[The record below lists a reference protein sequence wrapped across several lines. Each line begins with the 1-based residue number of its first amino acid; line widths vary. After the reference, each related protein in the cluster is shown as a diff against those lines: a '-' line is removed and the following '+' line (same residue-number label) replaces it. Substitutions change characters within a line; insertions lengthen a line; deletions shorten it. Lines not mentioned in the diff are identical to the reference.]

1 MTKSNSNFGAF
12 MKQREEVAAAYV
24 NGDAEPLREIAA
36 RESPATFFGPNGGY
50 EHGAAHVLAI
60 HEAGAKHF
68 DPGSTS
74 ELEILHMAASDDLAY
89 WVGLQHAKVRM
100 HGNDQPVPMK
110 LRITE
115 LFRRDGQEWKLIH
128 RHADMLGE
136 PKT

>member
-1 MTKSNSNFGAF
+1 MTKNSSSFGSF

-36 RESPATFFGPNGGY
+36 HESPATFFGPGGGY
-50 EHGAAHVLAI
+50 EHGAAHVMAI

-89 WVGLQHAKVRM
+89 WVGLQHAKVRACTA
-100 HGNDQPVPMK
+100 
-110 LRITE
+110 RIS
-115 LFRRDGQEWKLIH
+115 R
-128 RHADMLGE
+128 
-136 PKT
+136 

>member
-1 MTKSNSNFGAF
+1 MTKNNADFKTF

-36 RESPATFFGPNGGY
+36 HESPVTFFGPNGGY
-50 EHGAAHVLAI
+50 EHGPAHVLKV

-89 WVGLQHAKVRM
+89 WVGLQHATVRM
-100 HGNDQPVPMK
+100 QGKPEPVPMK

-115 LFRRDGQEWKLIH
+115 LFRRVGSEWKLIH
-128 RHADMLGE
+128 RHADMLADKAG
-136 PKT
+136 